1 MFFCSIDGFTRF
13 FAALRFAQNDKS
25 LWFLG
30 GEGEGGS
37 AAFPFS
43 PSPPFNLMTVILSAA
58 KNLVNASMH

>member
-30 GEGEGGS
+30 GEGEK
-37 AAFPFS
+37 AASP
-43 PSPPFNLMTVILSAA
+43 PSPLLPILLPNNEMSF
-58 KNLVNASMH
+58 